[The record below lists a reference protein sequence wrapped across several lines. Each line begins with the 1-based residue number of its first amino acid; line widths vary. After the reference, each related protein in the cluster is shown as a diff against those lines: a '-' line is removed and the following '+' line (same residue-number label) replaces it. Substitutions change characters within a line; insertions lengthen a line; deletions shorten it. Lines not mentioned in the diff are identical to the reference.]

1 MTEAPVLVPRAREL
15 EPHLGDARLFSG
27 QESIVYMN
35 HAGLSP
41 ASAVVRKAVTN
52 MLTDYGK
59 RGAAAYPTWMAQRS
73 RLREKLAG
81 LVGVTADEVAFTL
94 NTSRGIGDVAFCM
107 SWKRGDRVVVFD
119 GEFPA
124 NVIPWLRAAELFE
137 LEVVRLDGRRFLSDT
152 EGVLTELRAEL
163 EKGVR
168 LVAISA
174 VQFQTGLKT
183 PLRAIGAMCK
193 DAGARFFVDGVQA
206 CGLTSVN
213 MAEEK
218 IDFLACGAHKWL
230 MGLEGAGFVVATADA
245 VRDLVPRMTSWLS
258 YEEPV
263 DFLFEGPDKLRYD
276 KAPKSTIAF
285 LEGANVSCAS
295 FVALEAALDL
305 ILELGREAIFDHV
318 QAIHDRLEPAAVAQ
332 GLVSLRSPSPEARS
346 GSLCFL
352 PPPDVTT
359 KDLYR
364 ELGALG
370 IACAMPDGR
379 LRFSPHWWTAVD
391 EADQVS
397 WAIEQSLATLR
408 NASHPA

>member
-1 MTEAPVLVPRAREL
+1 
-15 EPHLGDARLFSG
+15 
-27 QESIVYMN
+27 
-35 HAGLSP
+35 
-41 ASAVVRKAVTN
+41 
-52 MLTDYGK
+52 
-59 RGAAAYPTWMAQRS
+59 
-73 RLREKLAG
+73 
-81 LVGVTADEVAFTL
+81 
-94 NTSRGIGDVAFCM
+94 
-107 SWKRGDRVVVFD
+107 
-119 GEFPA
+119 
-124 NVIPWLRAAELFE
+124 
-137 LEVVRLDGRRFLSDT
+137 LSDA
-152 EGVLTELRAEL
+152 GALLADLRAEL

-168 LVAISA
+168 MVAVSA
-174 VQFQTGLKT
+174 VQFQTGFRT
-183 PLRAIGAMCK
+183 PLAAMGAMCR

-206 CGLTSVN
+206 CGLTAVN
-213 MAEEK
+213 MKDEK

-230 MGLEGAGFVVATADA
+230 MGIEGAGFVVATEDA

-263 DFLFEGPDKLRYD
+263 DFLFEGPGKLRYD

-305 ILELGREAIFDHV
+305 ILKLGRAAVFDHV
-318 QAIHDRLEPAAVAQ
+318 QAIHDRLEPLAVEQ
-332 GLVSLRSPSPEARS
+332 GLVSVRSSEPAARS

-370 IACAMPDGR
+370 IACAMPDGH

-397 WAIEQSLATLR
+397 WAIGESLAKLR
-408 NASHPA
+408 NASPPA